1 MKINWK
7 KDVLPHAVA
16 VVIFIILGFVYCNPV
31 LQGDKVN
38 QSDMTQ
44 VKGMAHES
52 MVYYQ
57 KTHER
62 PLWTNSMFGGMPS
75 YLIYTGPS
83 PNKVSF
89 LNSLSTLWLPSPVNM
104 LFIAML
110 GMYFL
115 LWVFGFRYW
124 IRLFGAV
131 GYGFSSYNVIL
142 ISAGHITKLLTMA
155 WMAPVLA
162 GVILIYRGKYLLG
175 AVVTA
180 FSAALLIYNNHFQ
193 VIYYML
199 IMLVFLVV
207 SRFIISLQKKQLR
220 KFVIASLIC
229 LGCGIV
235 AALPSASH
243 LMITRE
249 FTQYSIRGSHSKITL
264 ENKTDNQ
271 LEKGGLNIDY
281 AYRWSFGK
289 LETFSLL

>member
-16 VVIFIILGFVYCNPV
+16 VVIFIILGFAYCNPV

-89 LNSLSTLWLPSPVNM
+89 LNSLSTLWLPSPVHM
-104 LFIAML
+104 HFIAML

-142 ISAGHITKLLTMA
+142 ISAGHITKLLTMHG
-155 WMAPVLA
+155 WPLCWRV
-162 GVILIYRGKYLLG
+162 
-175 AVVTA
+175 
-180 FSAALLIYNNHFQ
+180 
-193 VIYYML
+193 
-199 IMLVFLVV
+199 
-207 SRFIISLQKKQLR
+207 
-220 KFVIASLIC
+220 
-229 LGCGIV
+229 
-235 AALPSASH
+235 
-243 LMITRE
+243 
-249 FTQYSIRGSHSKITL
+249 
-264 ENKTDNQ
+264 
-271 LEKGGLNIDY
+271 
-281 AYRWSFGK
+281 
-289 LETFSLL
+289 